1 MQYAKDNDLFRF
13 ELIPEVKNVLLDSG
27 RVFKINN
34 AWVENSWSF
43 ECIHNKAVIVKERD
57 WQIVIDGAFV
67 HETPGYDYWLE
78 EKGDSPASGLWA
90 RLCFHYKQGDTVSF
104 IISKSDTSG
113 FNQRKTLAEFRFY
126 KRTDQ

>member
-43 ECIHNKAVIVKERD
+43 ECINNKAAIVKERD
-57 WQIVIDGAFV
+57 WQIVIDGVFKQDAAGT
-67 HETPGYDYWLE
+67 EYRLE
-78 EKGDSPASGLWA
+78 KKGDSSGCALWA
-90 RLCFHYKQGDTVSF
+90 VLCFPYKQGDSVSF
-104 IISKSDTSG
+104 IISKSDASG
-113 FNQRKTLAEFRFY
+113 YNQRKTLAELKFS
-126 KRTDQ
+126 KREE